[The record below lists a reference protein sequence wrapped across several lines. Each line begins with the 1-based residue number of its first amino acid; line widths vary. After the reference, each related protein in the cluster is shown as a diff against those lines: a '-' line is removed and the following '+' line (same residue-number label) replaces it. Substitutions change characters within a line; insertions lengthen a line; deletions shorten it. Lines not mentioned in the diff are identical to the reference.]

1 MKKIFLCAFA
11 LGCFAVS
18 NAQDFRTD
26 ELEQQEPVDTTSTV
40 VEPAEQQTEIY
51 HSELDSHQQA
61 VNVLQSQL
69 DDRNRKDKLRSVWEK
84 RSTFFN
90 IGYIN
95 EKLNNQDQP
104 EWSEMK
110 SEYGAFISIG
120 HTYYIPRKP
129 IFGVIR
135 FGIDATWFDVSYT
148 FFDKD
153 KSTQEKGIK
162 GQLTEYIDYSGT
174 KVSLTDKF
182 TEPIYESMEF
192 GHHVAVG
199 MGVGPSITI
208 NPVGAL
214 KIAGYFHVLPS
225 YHGILV
231 KTNKLESVWE
241 SNDGIYKKQQD
252 KNTEVLHGFVLQTK
266 FGASIAF
273 KAISLGFES
282 RTGSGKM
289 RYEET
294 DKIVLGT
301 DDKSEKIKNKFK
313 MSSTR
318 FFLGFRF

>member
-69 DDRNRKDKLRSVWEK
+69 DDRNRKDKLRSIWEK

-90 IGYIN
+90 IGYIE

-104 EWSEMK
+104 EWTEMK
-110 SEYGAFISIG
+110 SKYGAFISIG
-120 HTYYIPRKP
+120 HTYYIPRNP
-129 IFGVIR
+129 IFGIIR
-135 FGIDATWFDVSYT
+135 FGIDATWFDVSYA
-148 FFDKD
+148 FFDKE
-153 KSTQEKGIK
+153 KCTQEKGIK
-162 GQLTEYIDYSGT
+162 GQITEYIDYSGNKIT
-174 KVSLTDKF
+174 LTDKF
-182 TEPIYESMEF
+182 SEPIYEAMEF

-199 MGVGPSITI
+199 MGVGPSLTI

-225 YHGILV
+225 YHGFLV
-231 KTNKLESVWE
+231 KTNKLESVWQSGTE
-241 SNDGIYKKQQD
+241 YQKQQNM
-252 KNTEVLHGFVLQTK
+252 NTEVLHGFVLQTK

-294 DKIVLGT
+294 DKIALGT

-313 MSSTR
+313 IASTR

>member
-1 MKKIFLCAFA
+1 MKRIFLCAFA

-26 ELEQQEPVDTTSTV
+26 QLEQQEPVDTTATV
-40 VEPAEQQTEIY
+40 VEPVNQVPENTY
-51 HSELDSHQQA
+51 SELDSHQQA
-61 VNVLQSQL
+61 VNVLQTQL
-69 DDRNRKDKLRSVWEK
+69 DTRNRKDKLNSIWEK

-90 IGYIN
+90 IGYIE

-104 EWSEMK
+104 DWTEMK
-110 SEYGAFISIG
+110 SKYGAFISIG
-120 HTYYIPRKP
+120 HTYYIPRNP
-129 IFGVIR
+129 IFGLIR

-148 FFDKD
+148 FFDKEEC
-153 KSTQEKGIK
+153 TQEKGIK
-162 GQLTEYIDYSGT
+162 GQLKEYIDYSGN
-174 KVSLTDKF
+174 KISLTDKF

-225 YHGILV
+225 YHGFLV

-241 SNDGIYKKQQD
+241 SNDGVYKKQQD

-282 RTGSGKM
+282 RTGSGDM

-294 DKIVLGT
+294 DKIVMGT

-313 MSSTR
+313 MQSTR